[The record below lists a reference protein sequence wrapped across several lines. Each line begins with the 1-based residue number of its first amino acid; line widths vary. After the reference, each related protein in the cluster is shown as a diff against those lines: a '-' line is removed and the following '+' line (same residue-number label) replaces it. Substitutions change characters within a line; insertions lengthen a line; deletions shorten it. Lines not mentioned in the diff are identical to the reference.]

1 MFLSAA
7 ELIELTGRR
16 RASAQVRWLVRAGM
30 RFALSGD
37 GAVKVLKAEVERYL
51 LSGPVKREPHLRV
64 AGL

>member
-1 MFLSAA
+1 VFLSQE
-7 ELIELTGRR
+7 ELRDLTGLV
-16 RASAQVRWLVRAGM
+16 RASAQVRWLSRAGM
-30 RFALSGD
+30 RFAIGGD